1 VRKNRDPRSRVRT
14 DAVHLPVRPMPH
26 PTGFTHPTPFA
37 VLPDPTVYGRHEPA
51 GYGYPDPMLYP
62 PYVEAEPD
70 PPPRRW
76 PWIVLGLAAVVVV
89 GLLCWLIAQNA
100 ALFAVVT
107 AITIIIVCGG
117 GQEVARRRRDDW

>member
-1 VRKNRDPRSRVRT
+1 VRKNRHPRPRTRT
-14 DAVHLPVRPMPH
+14 DAVVVPLRP
-26 PTGFTHPTPFA
+26 
-37 VLPDPTVYGRHEPA
+37 LPDGVAYGHRTSLGVPPNAAMSDPYDPA
-51 GYGYPDPMLYP
+51 GYGYPGPVMYP
-62 PYVEAEPD
+62 PYVDPEPD

-76 PWIVLGLAAVVVV
+76 PWIVFGVAGLAVV
-89 GLLCWLIAQNA
+89 GVLCWLIARNA